1 MRFCQKCS
9 RFQVLSEVRCSRQAR
24 ANHLL
29 CFAWRAPPA
38 KICSDLLFS
47 HLFQFDSTRRTC
59 SKQLAAQMARRRAAQ
74 LGAAVAGEAAVAGL
88 IEPEPLP
95 PRRRGAAAPT
105 SPVAAPVAVQPVP
118 VQLPAG
124 VAAGCQPGSGD
135 PFDPALLSPDLRW
148 LCRAWALEDALAA
161 AHPAGTAAPGFG
173 DFAAALLGPLPQG
186 SIATAAAAAGM
197 VAPGAQALQ
206 VQAQA
211 TRATLDARAAVAWA
225 DEAAREATQAAVRA
239 RDAVSAAATAQHS
252 AAAGAP
258 TWPALLECVWSAA
271 AAGAPGVAAFVPVQ
285 EQMQLKLHDAAPR
298 AVPPALA
305 PALAEA
311 PCWAAP
317 PIALEGSVRPG
328 CTLLTIDAL
337 LPVIE
342 MRRSAALTAALSLSS
357 DEAATSEG
365 ASAMPAEPEAAAVA
379 RALLRSEAG
388 PALREQ
394 RWSVMLPG
402 SGGCA
407 HVAVGGKVTSEAVV
421 GPPTPRLPP
430 LRPLALHVSSDAAEA
445 RVVRCVDAPAPG
457 CAGAVLCR
465 LHGQNVER
473 MAVYPPPTDADGTR
487 SRSSL
492 KAAPGRQLGVRL
504 PEGLDSEGV
513 ALFSVAYA
521 GYGPGEARAR
531 PVLLTR
537 DAAIAAEVAQLAA
550 EVDAAPPASK
560 EQAEEAAEA
569 LVACVGH
576 ALRPG
581 APIEVLMPA
590 AEAAMR
596 RGWTATSAR
605 LLTALRA
612 TLLGEA
618 DCPVGPEGSMSGRRR
633 TAAAAA
639 AAAGDEAG
647 PPTLL
652 HAACCAGVAAS
663 KLVPLTLMLGGPERL
678 FGSPCARG
686 PGGVTP
692 LHLAATL
699 ADGAAAQ
706 ALADDSPMATLA
718 WFCSRAEVAGGATP
732 AALAVRGGAGPAA
745 LHARLLGSLSE
756 AQQLARGFLDAAA
769 EEAADEAADE
779 DAAKEAALR
788 RAMRRLSDAQKARDT
803 AAAPSTAALARCVLA
818 VAARAA
824 SDAPRMAA
832 AAATAAA
839 ERAAAQKEAQSVVE
853 RGPATLFRLHGVKA
867 ALAAL
872 LCAAALLAS
881 PLAVA
886 LLAVAL
892 AAAHK
897 ATARE

>member
-1 MRFCQKCS
+1 M
-9 RFQVLSEVRCSRQAR
+9 
-24 ANHLL
+24 
-29 CFAWRAPPA
+29 
-38 KICSDLLFS
+38 
-47 HLFQFDSTRRTC
+47 
-59 SKQLAAQMARRRAAQ
+59 
-74 LGAAVAGEAAVAGL
+74 AGL
-88 IEPEPLP
+88 LEPEPLP
-95 PRRRGAAAPT
+95 PRRRSAGAAAPT
-105 SPVAAPVAVQPVP
+105 SPVAAPVAATSPAVVP
-118 VQLPAG
+118 VQLPGG
-124 VAAGCQPGSGD
+124 VAAGCAPTAGD
-135 PFDPALLSPDLRW
+135 PFDAATLSPDLRW

-161 AHPAGTAAPGFG
+161 AHPPGATAPGFG
-173 DFAAALLGPLPQG
+173 DFAAALLGPLPQSG
-186 SIATAAAAAGM
+186 IAAAPASASM
-197 VAPGAQALQ
+197 AMPAQSAQA
-206 VQAQA
+206 AHEQA
-211 TRATLDARAAVAWA
+211 TRATMDAHAAVAWA

-239 RDAVSAAATAQHS
+239 RAAVNAAASAQHS

-258 TWPALLECVWSAA
+258 AWPALLECVWSAA
-271 AAGAPGVAAFVPVQ
+271 ATGAPGVSAFVPRQ

-305 PALAEA
+305 PALAES
-311 PCWAAP
+311 PCWSAQ

-357 DEAATSEG
+357 DSAAQADAESA
-365 ASAMPAEPEAAAVA
+365 ASAKTPAEPEAAAVA
-379 RALLRSEAG
+379 RALLRSDAG
-388 PALREQ
+388 DALREQ

-407 HVAVGGKVTSEAVV
+407 HVAVGGKVTAEAAL

-430 LRPLALHVSSDAAEA
+430 LRPLALHVSGDGVEA
-445 RVVRCVDAPAPG
+445 RVVRGIDAPAPG
-457 CAGAVLCR
+457 CAGPVLCR

-473 MAVYPPPTDADGTR
+473 MTAYPPPADADGTR

-513 ALFSVAYA
+513 ALFSVAYP

-537 DAAIAAEVAQLAA
+537 DAAIAAEVAQLAD
-550 EVDAAPPASK
+550 EVDASPPGTS
-560 EQAEEAAEA
+560 EEAEEAAEA

-596 RGWTATSAR
+596 RGWAATSAR
-605 LLTALRA
+605 LLTAMRA
-612 TLLGEA
+612 TLLGES
-618 DCPVGPEGSMSGRRR
+618 DCPEGSSSGRRR

-718 WFCSRAEVAGGATP
+718 WFCSRAEAVGGATP
-732 AALAVRGGAGPAA
+732 AALAVRGGAGPAG

-756 AQQLARGFLDAAA
+756 AQQLARDHLNAAA
-769 EEAADEAADE
+769 EEAADDVADE

-788 RAMRRLSDAQKARDT
+788 RAMRRLSDAQKAANT
-803 AAAPSTAALARCVLA
+803 AAAPTTAALARCVLA

-824 SDAPRMAA
+824 SDVPRLAAA

-839 ERAAAQKEAQSVVE
+839 ERAAAQKTQIDE
-853 RGPATLFRLHGVKA
+853 RSPPADLYRRHVHKA
-867 ALAAL
+867 ALAAA
-872 LCAAALLAS
+872 LCAAAVFGS
-881 PLAVA
+881 PLAVL
-886 LLAVAL
+886 LLAVAVAL
-892 AAAHK
+892 MARK
-897 ATARE
+897 ATQAE